1 MRATELHE
9 EVTHRLQKILQWCN
23 ENPNADLFEEIQLF
37 IHYLNS
43 CVHPED

>member
-1 MRATELHE
+1 MKASELHE
-9 EVTHRLQKILQWCN
+9 TVTHRLQRILQWTN
-23 ENPNADLFEEIQLF
+23 ENEDADLFEEIQLF